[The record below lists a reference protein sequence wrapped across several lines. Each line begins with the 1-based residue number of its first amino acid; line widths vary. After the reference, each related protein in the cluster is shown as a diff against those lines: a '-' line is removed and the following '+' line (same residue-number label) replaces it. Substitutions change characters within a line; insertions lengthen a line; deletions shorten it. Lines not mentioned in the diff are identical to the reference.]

1 MVILRKWDPGGN
13 IYEDSLGLP
22 TSLIPLSFD
31 ESIDYYLCLKTKF
44 FIQGDVNEGLNR
56 LQTSV

>member
-1 MVILRKWDPGGN
+1 MKMGSRGN
-13 IYEDSLGLP
+13 TYEDSLGLP

-31 ESIDYYLCLKTKF
+31 ESIDYYLCLRTKF
-44 FIQGDVNEGLNR
+44 FIQGDVNEVLNR